1 MNFSSPLITAKELQD
16 NLSLQNLI
24 ILDCTIDK
32 VGQSLQNEK
41 LELIPNSRFFDLEGK
56 FSDHAVNLPHT
67 LINEKTFSDESQN
80 LGINQDSVIVCYDRW
95 GVYSSPRVWWM
106 FKTMGHNNV
115 YVLDG
120 GLPSWIENNFETNS
134 IYFQSIKKGDFTADF
149 QEDWFADIQVMLN
162 SINDR
167 NKIIIDARS
176 EGRFNGTSPEPRQG
190 LRSGHIP
197 NSKNLFFENVLDGTT
212 LKSKTELKS
221 IFEKLTNSTNE
232 NIFTCGSGITASI
245 LAFASTIAGFDN
257 IKVYDG
263 SWSEWGAD
271 ENLPIEKY
279 LL

>member
-1 MNFSSPLITAKELQD
+1 MNFSSPLITVKELHD

-56 FSDHAVNLPHT
+56 FSDHTVNLPHT
-67 LINEKTFSDESQN
+67 LVNEKTFSDEAQN

-106 FKTMGHNNV
+106 FKAMGNSNV

-134 IYFQSIKKGDFTADF
+134 IYFQSTKKGDFTADF
-149 QEDWFADIQVMLN
+149 QQDWFADIQVMLN

-197 NSKNLFFENVLDGTT
+197 NSKNLFFENVLDGTI

-263 SWSEWGAD
+263 SWSEWGVD

>member
-1 MNFSSPLITAKELQD
+1 MNFSSSLITVKELHD

-56 FSDHAVNLPHT
+56 FSDHTVNLPHT
-67 LINEKTFSDESQN
+67 LVNEKTFSDEAQN

-106 FKTMGHNNV
+106 FKAMGNSNV

-134 IYFQSIKKGDFTADF
+134 IYFQSTKKGDFTADF
-149 QEDWFADIQVMLN
+149 QQDWFADIQVMLN

-271 ENLPIEKY
+271 ENLPIE
-279 LL
+279 

>member
-1 MNFSSPLITAKELQD
+1 MNFSSSLITVKELHD

-56 FSDHAVNLPHT
+56 FSDHTVNLPHT
-67 LINEKTFSDESQN
+67 LVNEKTFSDEAQN
-80 LGINQDSVIVCYDRW
+80 LGINQDSIIVCYDRW

-106 FKTMGHNNV
+106 FKTMGYNNV

-134 IYFQSIKKGDFTADF
+134 IYFQSTKKGDFTADF

-167 NKIIIDARS
+167 NKTIIDARS

-271 ENLPIEKY
+271 ENLPIE
-279 LL
+279 

>member
-1 MNFSSPLITAKELQD
+1 MNFSSSLITVKELHD

-56 FSDHAVNLPHT
+56 FSDHTVNLPHT
-67 LINEKTFSDESQN
+67 LVNEKTFSDEAQN
-80 LGINQDSVIVCYDRW
+80 LGINQDSIIVCYDRW

-106 FKTMGHNNV
+106 FKTMGYNNV

-134 IYFQSIKKGDFTADF
+134 IYFQSTKKGDFTADF

-167 NKIIIDARS
+167 NKTIIDARS

-263 SWSEWGAD
+263 SWS
-271 ENLPIEKY
+271 
-279 LL
+279 

>member
-120 GLPSWIENNFETNS
+120 GLPSWIEHNFETNS

-149 QEDWFADIQVMLN
+149 QEDWFADTQVMLN

-167 NKIIIDARS
+167 NKTIIDARS

-263 SWSEWGAD
+263 SWSEWGVD

>member
-1 MNFSSPLITAKELQD
+1 MNFSSPLITVKELHD

-32 VGQSLQNEK
+32 VGQSLQNKK

-56 FSDHAVNLPHT
+56 FSDHTVNLPHT
-67 LINEKTFSDESQN
+67 LVNEKTFSDEAQN

-106 FKTMGHNNV
+106 FKAMGNSNV

-134 IYFQSIKKGDFTADF
+134 IYFQSTKKGDFTADF
-149 QEDWFADIQVMLN
+149 QQDWFADIQVMLN

-221 IFEKLTNSTNE
+221 IFEKLANSTNE

>member
-149 QEDWFADIQVMLN
+149 QEDWFADTQVMLN

-197 NSKNLFFENVLDGTT
+197 NSKNLFFENVLDATT

-221 IFEKLTNSTNE
+221 IFEKLANSTNE